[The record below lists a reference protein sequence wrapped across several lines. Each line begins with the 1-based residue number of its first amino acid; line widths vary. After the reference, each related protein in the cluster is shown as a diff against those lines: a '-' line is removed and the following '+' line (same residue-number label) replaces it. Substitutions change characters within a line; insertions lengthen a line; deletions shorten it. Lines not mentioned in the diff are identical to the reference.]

1 MQTPT
6 TDARCDGINQDIAFG
21 PFSALE
27 GEEEHGLLIQDR
39 DDHRASSTASKTMKT
54 SSRIT
59 LLAAPEEEHGPLTQE
74 MITVLHP
81 CKQSYG
87 D

>member
-1 MQTPT
+1 MDP
-6 TDARCDGINQDIAFG
+6 
-21 PFSALE
+21 
-27 GEEEHGLLIQDR
+27 LIQR
-39 DDHRASSTASKTMKT
+39 DDHRASSMPSKAMET
-54 SSRIT
+54 SSKIT

>member
-6 TDARCDGINQDIAFG
+6 TDARCDGIKQDIAFG

-59 LLAAPEEEHGPLTQE
+59 LLAAPEEEHGPPNTE
-74 MITVLHP
+74 
-81 CKQSYG
+81 G
-87 D
+87 